1 MQKYDSDTTVREIN
15 EAVDATIHSTQFTAE
30 GRWVVEVELH
40 DKNGRKIGGTL
51 ELMDTSFE
59 TLDAARNAGEAQAKA
74 VVQR

>member
-1 MQKYDSDTTVREIN
+1 M
-15 EAVDATIHSTQFTAE
+15 
-30 GRWVVEVELH
+30 VEVELH